1 MPDVDFDVRQP
12 DQASVVTKRRLWAQY
27 EYGNGDLN
35 GVMRKLSFA
44 GVEYEI
50 GTRFP
55 AASGVGAEIGRDAS
69 KATPAGAHL
78 PVAADLVAADDGEV
92 RTLESGG
99 LVVWCAEGPEQGRG
113 GPLRCPACGAFVSPG
128 KPCHRCGT
136 VTDERALAAV
146 YDKTTGESA
155 CFVAGCPGAVYGRP
169 CPHQLGALA
178 LALAEDDPSG
188 DLEAQF
194 LGGLSDHRSRRTVE
208 SAVTAAD
215 AAYVLIKERA
225 PDEMAFGSREVA
237 ERARQAFGAVS
248 DPGPTEAR
256 DEAEQGG
263 VGAEVVGCLG
273 EPEVPVPSNSDMPTA
288 GHDPDFVVT
297 EQVEGTLRMVGAGL
311 RLGYSPNARG
321 MMGRAFGLYGPPGT
335 GKNALFRETAAA
347 LDLPCREIDLGRG
360 ADLQA
365 LIGEVV
371 LEPDGRGG
379 TRSVA
384 KLGPLGKALVQG
396 EVVVLNEVVHTDP
409 DSQTLLH
416 QIAQDGRIQLHN
428 PEGADEVYEVH
439 PSSVLGMTWN
449 PKGGVQDR
457 PTDALY
463 SRLFSRRVGYPD
475 PDEERKRLMGWA
487 QGQGIPDLAEDDV
500 DRVVALLSDARELSR
515 RGGVDIPPSFRDG
528 QRFLLQWKLTGDV
541 EQGLEQLRGLASQ
554 LDDHEL
560 QWEEVATL
568 FERHFGHLV

>member
-1 MPDVDFDVRQP
+1 
-12 DQASVVTKRRLWAQY
+12 
-27 EYGNGDLN
+27 
-35 GVMRKLSFA
+35 
-44 GVEYEI
+44 
-50 GTRFP
+50 
-55 AASGVGAEIGRDAS
+55 
-69 KATPAGAHL
+69 
-78 PVAADLVAADDGEV
+78 
-92 RTLESGG
+92 
-99 LVVWCAEGPEQGRG
+99 
-113 GPLRCPACGAFVSPG
+113 
-128 KPCHRCGT
+128 
-136 VTDERALAAV
+136 
-146 YDKTTGESA
+146 
-155 CFVAGCPGAVYGRP
+155 
-169 CPHQLGALA
+169 
-178 LALAEDDPSG
+178 
-188 DLEAQF
+188 
-194 LGGLSDHRSRRTVE
+194 
-208 SAVTAAD
+208 
-215 AAYVLIKERA
+215 
-225 PDEMAFGSREVA
+225 
-237 ERARQAFGAVS
+237 
-248 DPGPTEAR
+248 
-256 DEAEQGG
+256 
-263 VGAEVVGCLG
+263 
-273 EPEVPVPSNSDMPTA
+273 MPTA

-297 EQVEGTLRMVGAGL
+297 EQVERTLRMVGAGL

-347 LDLPCREIDLGRG
+347 LELPCREIDLGRG

-428 PEGADEVYEVH
+428 PEGADEVYQVH

-487 QGQGIPDLAEDDV
+487 RGQGIPDLAEDDV
-500 DRVVALLSDARELSR
+500 DRVVALLNDARELSR
-515 RGGVDIPPSFRDG
+515 RGGVDVPPSFRDG

-554 LDDHEL
+554 LDDHQL